1 MPRASAIDRELLRH
15 TLRARYGVIARS
27 QAMACGLT
35 DAALEYR
42 LRPGGP
48 WQKIV
53 PGVYLAVTGTITANQ
68 REMTALL
75 HAGPRSVITG
85 PSAVR
90 RYGIRPLS
98 STTVDV
104 LVPLEVRR
112 QGTSFVRVQRSARMP
127 SQIRT
132 TGQIRFAAP
141 GRAVTDAAR
150 ALTTLRDVRAL
161 VSDAVQKRV
170 CSIKVLRTELDEG
183 PVAGSGLLRRALAD
197 VTEGVRSVTEGDLK
211 LILKRALAAQPWG

>member
-15 TLRARYGVIARS
+15 TLGAQYGVIARG

-85 PSAVR
+85 ASAVR

-98 STTVDV
+98 SATVDV

-112 QGTSFVRVQRSARMP
+112 QSTSFIRVRRSARMP
-127 SQIRT
+127 SRIRA

-141 GRAVTDAAR
+141 GRAVADAAR
-150 ALTTLRDVRAL
+150 ALTALRDVRAL
-161 VSDAVQKRV
+161 VADAVQQRV

-183 PVAGSGLLRRALAD
+183 PVAGSGLLRRALTD
-197 VTEGVRSVTEGDLK
+197 VTEGILSVTEGDLK
-211 LILKRALAAQPWG
+211 LILKRALAARPWG